1 MHRSIIWAGLIGVLV
16 FAAAAR
22 GQYPMPPQ
30 TPEPPLADD
39 AKGSPA
45 EQDKRSPAP
54 TEPGTIQPAVFNQ
67 ALPLQQPTGEL
78 PTPVVTINV
87 VASDT
92 AAVGAEVPYRIV
104 VQNRSTAKAH
114 HVLVRCAVP
123 KNAAFVKST
132 PQPSAEQPDLQWELE
147 TLDPQASR
155 TIELTFQPNEG
166 ESEIR
171 VLARV
176 QFDHG
181 QWVRTQIAKPGLALK
196 KIGPREGVLYDD
208 LSYRIEVTNTGKV
221 AVRDARVTD
230 QLPDGM
236 EYETDESSGST
247 IDREKNQ
254 RTWKLARLGP
264 GEKRTLEYRAIAKK
278 TGPMNSMTEVVAG
291 NVRETAPFKA
301 TILEARLELKL
312 DGPKDGAAFVNQP
325 AAYQLAVR
333 NTGTATLNNVRVTC
347 TFPSDVRLARAS
359 NGAQFFKDAV
369 QWIVPKLN
377 AGESRTLTFHLT
389 APSGGIRKVS
399 ASVRA
404 DRGLEQT
411 ADLSTDFQGIT
422 ALNWDTE
429 GTSVASVGKE
439 IKYTI
444 TVRNTGSAEASNVQ
458 VRALLP
464 PQVEF
469 RDQANPPF
477 RYRERAIVFDPIRI
491 PPRRSATYTLTVTAK
506 QKGEALF
513 RFELLADHMRSG
525 SAAHE
530 KTTAINGDPN
540 PIDPKDV
547 PSKKDNGQ
555 IG

>member
-1 MHRSIIWAGLIGVLV
+1 MQRSIFWAALVGGLL
-16 FAAAAR
+16 FAATAYA
-22 GQYPMPPQ
+22 QYPMPPQ

-39 AKGSPA
+39 PKASPA
-45 EQDKRSPAP
+45 DPDQPSPTP

-67 ALPLQQPTGEL
+67 AVPLQQPTREL
-78 PTPVVTINV
+78 STPVVTINV
-87 VASDT
+87 VGSDT
-92 AAVGAEVPYRIV
+92 AAVGAEIPYRIT
-104 VQNRSTAKAH
+104 VQNRSPAKAH
-114 HVLVRCAVP
+114 HVLVRCPVP
-123 KNAAFVKST
+123 KNAAFVKAS
-132 PQPSAEQPDLQWELE
+132 PSPNAEQPDLQWELE
-147 TLDPQASR
+147 TLEPQASR

-166 ESEIR
+166 ENEIR

-230 QLPDGM
+230 QLPEGM
-236 EYETDESSGST
+236 EYETDNSAAST

-264 GEKRTLEYRAIAKK
+264 GEKRSLEYRAIAKK
-278 TGPMNSMTEVVAG
+278 TGSMNSMTEVVAG
-291 NVRETAPFKA
+291 NIRETTPFKA
-301 TILEARLELKL
+301 TILEARLELNL

-325 AAYQLAVR
+325 AAYELAVR
-333 NTGTATLNNVRVTC
+333 NTGTAILNNVRVTC

-369 QWIVPKLN
+369 QWIFPKLN

-513 RFELLADHMRSG
+513 RFELLADHLRSG
-525 SAAHE
+525 SVAHE

-540 PIDPKDV
+540 PIEPKDV
-547 PSKKDNGQ
+547 PPKKDDGQ